1 MLCVCAVAVVA
12 ASCSASQQ
20 QDARVDPNP
29 LAVTTTFADTV
40 RTTTSLSE
48 EEVAPAIAE
57 PSTDQAATTTSSVTE
72 PTNPRT
78 GQSCQRLLE
87 SEDQPWVVVND
98 GVMGGRSQGE
108 ITTETNRMKFTGN
121 IVTDGGGFSSVRR
134 LLNDGLDESD
144 RLQLRLRTDE
154 RRYEV
159 LLTDI
164 DSQEYRVTYYAPLE
178 TEGVGWQV
186 VDVSFEALEARI
198 FSRRVDAPPFQ
209 PHKVTTIGIILAD
222 GADGEFSLELDW
234 ISACSGTL

>member
-20 QDARVDPNP
+20 QDAHADPNP
-29 LAVTTTFADTV
+29 LAVTTTFADTA

-48 EEVAPAIAE
+48 EKVAPAIAE
-57 PSTDQAATTTSSVTE
+57 PLTDQAATTTSSVTE
-72 PTNPRT
+72 PTNPT
-78 GQSCQRLLE
+78 TNQSCQRLLE

-98 GVMGGRSQGE
+98 GVMGGRSQGA

-159 LLTDI
+159 L
-164 DSQEYRVTYYAPLE
+164 YRY
-178 TEGVGWQV
+178 
-186 VDVSFEALEARI
+186 
-198 FSRRVDAPPFQ
+198 
-209 PHKVTTIGIILAD
+209 
-222 GADGEFSLELDW
+222 
-234 ISACSGTL
+234 